1 MLLAHIRQKYINF
14 NTQFKN
20 ERLPLTA
27 ILLPII
33 AVLLGAIVAL
43 IFKPNITQG
52 VKLLLSFS
60 GAFLL
65 SIIVLEILPE
75 IYESGEDN
83 VGLFV
88 MAGLLLQIILEFGS
102 KGAEHGHVHHK
113 DSSDFPWI
121 LFVSLCVHAFIEG
134 FPLAGN
140 ERILYGVVVHKI
152 PIAVIIATFL
162 LSSQMARR
170 KSIAFLF
177 IFAMMTPLGALAKG
191 QLPVLLEYATIVN
204 AFVVGVLLHVS
215 TTILFE
221 SSKNHQFNAS
231 KLGVIILGVI
241 IAYFI

>member
-1 MLLAHIRQKYINF
+1 M
-14 NTQFKN
+14 
-20 ERLPLTA
+20 TA
-27 ILLPII
+27 IILPII
-33 AVLLGAIVAL
+33 AVIIGAIVAL
-43 IFKPNITQG
+43 IFKPNVTEG

-65 SIIVLEILPE
+65 SIIVFEILPE
-75 IYESGEDN
+75 VYESGEEN
-83 VGLFV
+83 IGLFV

-113 DSSDFPWI
+113 DSTMFPWM
-121 LFVSLCVHAFIEG
+121 LFISLCIHAFIEG
-134 FPLAGN
+134 FPLAEN

-162 LSSQMARR
+162 LSSEMPRS
-170 KSIAFLF
+170 KSVTFLI
-177 IFAMMTPLGALAKG
+177 IFALMTPLGAFAKA
-191 QLPVLLEYATIVN
+191 QMPILQEYSTIVN

-231 KLGVIILGVI
+231 KLGVIILGII